1 MKRGMGFF
9 ALLAVLVA
17 GTRLTSPPSK
27 TANSAVDNLQHL
39 PNSIELTDTDCPA
52 FVDVRDAKGVVVRG
66 SIKTLVGQY
75 LYGNSG
81 NSKSTTG
88 SQAQRLPPHI
98 QFIVATLPDPLHTHL
113 NLQFDRTIEA
123 IQQAAQDEGY
133 TYDSSWLPWKQR
145 AEEYSSRSD
154 EMEEEKDTLQRE
166 NCPGLILFRKS
177 TQLSSPQTSTEQPS
191 QEIYNLPYDEGL
203 FVFLVAEKP
212 TTGLNRI
219 QWDNT
224 LGWIDKNGDNS
235 SRGQGLRILGPTF
248 SGSVPSVVRAV
259 IDGTKK
265 YPATFPNILLYTG
278 TIRGCSA
285 YAKLKD
291 ELTKPGLPLVRTA
304 DFQENDA
311 IQIDRYFK
319 YLTDRGHALTE
330 VAILSEDETA
340 YGGLPD
346 HPPDNRSQP
355 QSTCDPGYGVDNR
368 PLHLYYPRDISALRS
383 AYEEQSIF
391 AASDSSST
399 SHLVLQPQAA
409 RSTHHDTDTV
419 ATFSGVNS
427 ALAQEAQMYGLV
439 DSLRTHGIRFVI
451 LRSTSSLDQL
461 FLTRF
466 LHHSYADAL
475 IVTMGTDMLF
485 GREVDSTEFR
495 GVVALT
501 SFPLLPRGQ
510 DWSAV
515 VERAK
520 RHAHRVFGSNSME
533 GSYLAARFL
542 IIDPPADICQPQF
555 SCEPPQDV
563 HHFKANIQDYAPPFW
578 AFETSR
584 SAAPLTPSTWLAVV
598 GRNGYWPLA
607 VLKEPYKN
615 PHPDPNEKSAQ
626 NLPLI
631 SNLALVQSPARSK
644 LTELSDNRPLSLSV
658 TWKLVCE
665 WAVFSMLVHAFACC
679 RGWKYQNLSALIQFQ
694 PAPGNRQLTLITFG
708 WGVLVT
714 ALVLM
719 FRSAAC
725 ITRFL
730 SGQDSAWIWIL
741 TAFALFGCVATA
753 FDIYRRLFGIP
764 KPTPAPSVQQIANT
778 SQVTQ
783 QTQST
788 PQPAGPDAQEES
800 ERAARESARLL
811 RHTHPPIFW
820 SAAFPFLLLTL
831 AIWAG
836 WSIFSN
842 SDLNIV
848 PTAFRAVHLTSG
860 LSPIVSLLVMLA
872 GLYWW
877 FWFTLSGLALLG
889 QGRPLLPRLRGS
901 FARIG
906 DEMARNI
913 EGFAMP
919 FPSPAGEKWIF
930 YVFPVLFLGLQYW
943 ILHRSS
949 ADGLDLMLHS
959 LESASFDRTLQVI
972 FAIALGLLIVESA
985 QLLSIWLALKR
996 LLLALNRTPLRRTF
1010 RALQGLS
1017 MHSLWSASG
1026 TTSRSRYMIFSHQL
1040 EALNHLRNVV
1050 QSLDALGHGSKKI
1063 SAYLDRARDEA
1074 RKFLESLSETKGV
1087 KCAENPVPGADLAMI
1102 NNRKSRRIRKEFRLC
1117 AERVFQELILP
1128 QWRDEKKS
1136 LDLAESGEKQ
1146 GADQA
1151 LPLSDNEVTRRAEE
1165 FVCLS
1170 YIGYLQNLLGRMRTM
1185 ALSILGLFAAIAFS
1199 LAFYP
1204 YTPRPAIVLCLLA
1217 LLLIVASLV
1226 GFVYAGLARDETVSH
1241 ITNTEPGAL
1250 GWDFWTRI
1258 AGFIGVPLIG
1268 LVAAQFPGITD
1279 FLVSWIQPGLNAAK

>member
-1 MKRGMGFF
+1 MKRGIGFF

-17 GTRLTSPPSK
+17 GTHLVSPPSK
-27 TANSAVDNLQHL
+27 TANSAADNLQHL
-39 PNSIELTDTDCPA
+39 PNGIDITGTDCPA
-52 FVDVRDAKGVVVRG
+52 FADVRDAKGLVTHG

-75 LYGNSG
+75 LYGRSDNP
-81 NSKSTTG
+81 KSTSG
-88 SQAQRLPPHI
+88 SQTQRLPPHI
-98 QFIVATLPDPLHTHL
+98 EFIVATLPDPLHTHL
-113 NLQFDRTIEA
+113 NLQFDRAIEA

-133 TYDSSWLPWKQR
+133 TYDSSWLPWKPS
-145 AEEYSSRSD
+145 AEGYSSRSD
-154 EMEEEKDTLQRE
+154 ELAEEKGTLQRE
-166 NCPGLILFRKS
+166 NCPGLVLFRKS
-177 TQLSSPQTSTEQPS
+177 THLSSAQPSTEKP
-191 QEIYNLPYDEGL
+191 ETYNLPYDEGL
-203 FVFLVAEKP
+203 FMFLVAEKP

-224 LGWIDKNGDNS
+224 LGWIDKNGDRS
-235 SRGQGLRILGPTF
+235 SRGQGLRVLGPTF
-248 SGSVPSVVRAV
+248 SGSVPSMVRAV
-259 IDGTKK
+259 IDGSKK
-265 YPATFPNILLYTG
+265 YPTTFPNIVLYTG

-285 YAKLKD
+285 YAQLKE
-291 ELTKPGLPLVRTA
+291 ELSTPGLPLVRTA

-311 IQIDRYFK
+311 IQIDRYFE
-319 YLTDRGHALTE
+319 YLTRRGHALTE

-346 HPPDNRSQP
+346 HPPVDAGP
-355 QSTCDPGYGVDNR
+355 KSTCDPGYDATNR

-383 AYEEQSIF
+383 AYDEQSIF
-391 AASDSSST
+391 GAPDGSNT
-399 SHLVLQPQAA
+399 LHQVLQPQAA
-409 RSTHHDTDTV
+409 RSTHQDTDTV
-419 ATFSGVNS
+419 ATFSGINS

-439 DSLRTHGIRFVI
+439 DSLRTHGIRFVV

-515 VERAK
+515 VEKAK

-533 GSYLAARFL
+533 GSYLATRFL
-542 IIDPPADICQPQF
+542 IKDPPVDICQAQF
-555 SCEPPQDV
+555 GSEPPPYL
-563 HHFKANIQDYAPPFW
+563 HLFKPNIPDYAPPFW
-578 AFETSR
+578 AFETSH
-584 SAAPLTPSTWLAVV
+584 SSDPLTPSTWLAVV
-598 GRNGYWPLA
+598 GRDGYWPLA

-615 PHPDPNEKSAQ
+615 PHPDPDEKSPA
-626 NLPLI
+626 LPLI
-631 SNLALVQSPARSK
+631 SNLALVQAPAPSESTK
-644 LTELSDNRPLSLSV
+644 LSDSRPLSLSV
-658 TWKLVCE
+658 AWKLVCE
-665 WAVFSMLVHAFACC
+665 WVVFSILVHGFACC
-679 RGWKYQNLSALIQFQ
+679 RGWKYQNLSGLIQFQ

-708 WGVLVT
+708 SGVLVT

-725 ITRFL
+725 ISSFL
-730 SGQDSAWIWIL
+730 SDQDSAWIWIL
-741 TAFALFGCVATA
+741 TALASLGCIATA
-753 FDIYRRLFGIP
+753 SDIYRRFF
-764 KPTPAPSVQQIANT
+764 VT
-778 SQVTQ
+778 SQPTSASSALRPRLSPRETQ
-783 QTQST
+783 V
-788 PQPAGPDAQEES
+788 ES

-811 RHTHPPIFW
+811 RHTRPKGYWI
-820 SAAFPFLLLTL
+820 AFPFLLLAL
-831 AIWAG
+831 AVWMG
-836 WSIFSN
+836 WSMFSN
-842 SDLNIV
+842 SDPNVV
-848 PTAFRAVHLTSG
+848 PTAIRAVHLTSG
-860 LSPIVSLLVMLA
+860 LSPMVSLLLMLA

-913 EGFAMP
+913 EGLAMP
-919 FPSPAGEKWIF
+919 FPSPTSEKRIF
-930 YVFPVLFLGLQYW
+930 YVFPLLFLGLQYW
-943 ILHRSS
+943 ILHSSS

-959 LESASFDRTLQVI
+959 LESASFDRTLQVM
-972 FAIALGLLIVESA
+972 FAIALGLLMVESA
-985 QLLSIWLALKR
+985 QLLSTWLALKR

-1017 MHSLWSASG
+1017 MRTLWSASG
-1026 TTSRSRYMIFSHQL
+1026 TSSRSRYMIFSHQL
-1040 EALNHLRNVV
+1040 EALSHLRNVV
-1050 QSLDALGHGSKKI
+1050 QSLDALGPGWKKI
-1063 SAYLDRARDEA
+1063 NAYLDRARDEA

-1087 KCAENPVPGADLAMI
+1087 ECAENPVPGADLAMI
-1102 NNRKSRRIRKEFRLC
+1102 NNRKSRRIRQEFRLC
-1117 AERVFQELILP
+1117 AEQVFQQLILP

-1136 LDLAESGEKQ
+1136 LDLAESGQKP

-1165 FVCLS
+1165 FLCLI

-1226 GFVYAGLARDETVSH
+1226 GLIYAGLSRDETVSH

-1268 LVAAQFPGITD
+1268 LLTAQFPGITD
-1279 FLVSWIQPGLNAAK
+1279 FLVSWIQPGLNATK

>member
-17 GTRLTSPPSK
+17 GTRLASPPSK
-27 TANSAVDNLQHL
+27 TANSAADNLQHL
-39 PNSIELTDTDCPA
+39 PISIELTDTDCPA
-52 FVDVRDAKGVVVRG
+52 FVDVRDAKGLVARG

-75 LYGNSG
+75 LYGSSG
-81 NSKSTTG
+81 NPKLRSG
-88 SQAQRLPPHI
+88 SQPQRLPPHL
-98 QFIVATLPDPLHTHL
+98 QFMVATMPDPLHTHL

-123 IQQAAQDEGY
+123 IQQAAQDEEY
-133 TYDSSWLPWKQR
+133 TYDSSWLPWKQS

-154 EMEEEKDTLQRE
+154 EMDEEKDTLQRE
-166 NCPGLILFRKS
+166 NCPGLVLFRKS
-177 TQLSSPQTSTEQPS
+177 TRLSAAQPSTEKPS
-191 QEIYNLPYDEGL
+191 QELYNLPYEEGL

-212 TTGLNRI
+212 TTGINRI
-219 QWDNT
+219 QWDNA
-224 LGWIDKNGDNS
+224 LGWIDKNGDSS

-259 IDGTKK
+259 IDGSKK
-265 YPATFPNILLYTG
+265 YPTTLPNVLLYTG

-285 YAKLKD
+285 YARLKE
-291 ELTKPGLPLVRTA
+291 ELSKPGLPPVRTA

-311 IQIDRYFK
+311 IQIDRYFE
-319 YLTDRGHALTE
+319 YLTRRGHALTE

-346 HPPDNRSQP
+346 HPPDDRSRP
-355 QSTCDPGYGVDNR
+355 RSTCDPGYGVDNR

-391 AASDSSST
+391 AASDSSNT
-399 SHLVLQPQAA
+399 SHLVLQPRAA

-427 ALAQEAQMYGLV
+427 ALAQEAQMYGVV

-510 DWSAV
+510 DWSTV
-515 VERAK
+515 VEKAK

-542 IIDPPADICQPQF
+542 ITDPPADICQPQF
-555 SCEPPQDV
+555 GSEPPQYL
-563 HHFKANIQDYAPPFW
+563 HLFKANIQDYAPPFW
-578 AFETSR
+578 AFETSH
-584 SAAPLTPSTWLAVV
+584 SADPLIPSTWLAVV

-615 PHPDPNEKSAQ
+615 PHPNPNNESAP

-631 SNLALVQSPARSK
+631 SNLALVQAPATSK
-644 LTELSDNRPLSLSV
+644 LTKLSNNRPLSLSV
-658 TWKLVCE
+658 AWKLVCE

-730 SGQDSAWIWIL
+730 SCQDSAWIWIL
-741 TAFALFGCVATA
+741 AALASFGCVATA
-753 FDIYRRLFGIP
+753 LDIHRRFFGTI
-764 KPTPAPSVQQIANT
+764 KPTLASSA
-778 SQVTQ
+778 Q
-783 QTQST
+783 QTANT
-788 PQPAGPDAQEES
+788 PQPTGRETPQES
-800 ERAARESARLL
+800 GRAARESARLL
-811 RHTHPPIFW
+811 RHTRPKEYWI
-820 SAAFPFLLLTL
+820 AFPCLLLVL
-831 AIWAG
+831 AVWAG
-836 WSIFSN
+836 WSMFSN
-842 SDLNIV
+842 SDPNVV
-848 PTAFRAVHLTSG
+848 PTAYRAVHLTSG
-860 LSPIVSLLVMLA
+860 LSPMVSLLVMLA
-872 GLYWW
+872 GVYWW

-919 FPSPAGEKWIF
+919 FPSPVGEKRIF
-930 YVFPVLFLGLQYW
+930 YVFPLLFLGLQYW

-985 QLLSIWLALKR
+985 QLLSTWLALKR

-1026 TTSRSRYMIFSHQL
+1026 TSSRSRYMIFSHQL

-1050 QSLDALGHGSKKI
+1050 QFLDALGHGSKKI

-1117 AERVFQELILP
+1117 TEQVFQELILP

-1136 LDLAESGEKQ
+1136 LDLAEAGEKLA
-1146 GADQA
+1146 ADQA
-1151 LPLSDNEVTRRAEE
+1151 LPLADNEVTRRAEE
-1165 FVCLS
+1165 FVCMS
-1170 YIGYLQNLLGRMRTM
+1170 YVGYLQNLLGRMRTM

-1226 GFVYAGLARDETVSH
+1226 GLVYAGLARDETVSH

>member
-1 MKRGMGFF
+1 MTRGIGFF

-17 GTRLTSPPSK
+17 GTRLASPPSK
-27 TANSAVDNLQHL
+27 TANSAADDLQPL
-39 PNSIELTDTDCPA
+39 PNSIEHTDTDCSA
-52 FVDVRDAKGVVVRG
+52 FVDVRDAKGLVTRG

-81 NSKSTTG
+81 QPKLKSG
-88 SQAQRLPPHI
+88 SQPQRLPPHL
-98 QFIVATLPDPLHTHL
+98 QFMVATMPDPLHTHL

-154 EMEEEKDTLQRE
+154 EMDEEKDTLQRE
-166 NCPGLILFRKS
+166 NCPGLVLFRKS
-177 TQLSSPQTSTEQPS
+177 TQLSGAQSSTEKTS
-191 QEIYNLPYDEGL
+191 QEIHNLPYDEGL

-219 QWDNT
+219 QWDNA
-224 LGWIDKNGDNS
+224 LGWIDKNGDSS

-259 IDGTKK
+259 IDGSKK
-265 YPATFPNILLYTG
+265 YATTFPNILLYTG

-285 YAKLKD
+285 YARLKE
-291 ELTKPGLPLVRTA
+291 ELSKPSLPLVRTA

-355 QSTCDPGYGVDNR
+355 QSTCDPGYGMDNR

-391 AASDSSST
+391 AASDGSNT

-427 ALAQEAQMYGLV
+427 ALAQEAQMYGVV

-515 VERAK
+515 VEKAK

-542 IIDPPADICQPQF
+542 ITDPPADIRQPQF
-555 SCEPPQDV
+555 GSEPPQYL
-563 HHFKANIQDYAPPFW
+563 HPFKANIQDYAPPFW
-578 AFETSR
+578 AFETSH
-584 SAAPLTPSTWLAVV
+584 SADPLTPSTWVAVV

-615 PHPDPNEKSAQ
+615 PRPNPNNESAPD
-626 NLPLI
+626 LPLI
-631 SNLALVQSPARSK
+631 SNLALVQAPAPSASTK
-644 LTELSDNRPLSLSV
+644 LSDNRPLSLSV
-658 TWKLVCE
+658 AWKLVCE

-714 ALVLM
+714 ALVLL

-730 SGQDSAWIWIL
+730 SCQDSAWIWTL
-741 TAFALFGCVATA
+741 TALASFGCIAMA
-753 FDIYRRLFGIP
+753 FDICRRLFGIP
-764 KPTPAPSVQQIANT
+764 KPTPAPSAQQTANT
-778 SQVTQ
+778 PRPTQ
-783 QTQST
+783 QTLST
-788 PQPAGPDAQEES
+788 PQPTGLEARQES
-800 ERAARESARLL
+800 ERAARQSARLL
-811 RHTHPPIFW
+811 RPTRPPIYW
-820 SAAFPFLLLTL
+820 IAFPFLLLAL
-831 AIWAG
+831 AVWAG
-836 WSIFSN
+836 WSMFSN
-842 SDLNIV
+842 SDPNVV

-860 LSPIVSLLVMLA
+860 LSPMVSLLVMLA

-889 QGRPLLPRLRGS
+889 QGRPLLPRLRRS
-901 FARIG
+901 FSRIG
-906 DEMARNI
+906 DEMAGNI

-919 FPSPAGEKWIF
+919 FPSPAGEKWMF
-930 YVFPVLFLGLQYW
+930 YVFPGGLLVLQYW

-959 LESASFDRTLQVI
+959 LESASFDRTLHII
-972 FAIALGLLIVESA
+972 FAIAFGLLIVESA
-985 QLLSIWLALKR
+985 QLLSTWLALKR

-1050 QSLDALGHGSKKI
+1050 QSLDALGQGSIKI

-1074 RKFLESLSETKGV
+1074 RKFLESLSETNSV
-1087 KCAENPVPGADLAMI
+1087 RCPENPVPGADLAMI
-1102 NNRKSRRIRKEFRLC
+1102 NNRRSRRIRKEFRLC
-1117 AERVFQELILP
+1117 TEQVFQELILP

-1136 LDLAESGEKQ
+1136 LDLAESGEEP

-1165 FVCLS
+1165 FVCMN
-1170 YIGYLQNLLGRMRTM
+1170 YVGYLQNLLGRMRTM

-1204 YTPRPAIVLCLLA
+1204 YTPRPAIILCLLA
-1217 LLLIVASLV
+1217 LLLIVASVV
-1226 GFVYAGLARDETVSH
+1226 GLVYAGLARDETVSH
-1241 ITNTEPGAL
+1241 ITNTVPGTL

-1279 FLVSWIQPGLNAAK
+1279 FFVSWIQPGLNAAK

>member
-1 MKRGMGFF
+1 MKRGMGIF
-9 ALLAVLVA
+9 ALFAVLMA
-17 GTRLTSPPSK
+17 GARLTSPPSK
-27 TANSAVDNLQHL
+27 TASSAGADLEHL
-39 PNSIELTDTDCPA
+39 PNSIQFMDTDCGA
-52 FVDVRDAKGVVVRG
+52 FSDVRDAKGAVTHG
-66 SIKTLVGQY
+66 PIETLVERY
-75 LYGNSG
+75 LYGNPG
-81 NSKSTTG
+81 KPKSTSR
-88 SQAQRLPPHI
+88 SQARTLPPGI
-98 QFIVATLPDPLHTHL
+98 RFMVATLPDPLHTHL

-123 IQQAAQDEGY
+123 IQQAAQDEGF

-154 EMEEEKDTLQRE
+154 EMEEESDTLRRE

-177 TQLSSPQTSTEQPS
+177 TQLPGAQSPSTEKPS
-191 QEIYNLPYDEGL
+191 RDLYNLPYDEGL

-224 LGWIDKNGDNS
+224 LRWIDTNGDSS

-248 SGSVPSVVRAV
+248 SGSVPSAVRAV
-259 IDGTKK
+259 IESSKQ
-265 YPATFPNILLYTG
+265 YPKTLPNVLLYTG

-285 YAKLKD
+285 YARLKE
-291 ELTKPGLPLVRTA
+291 ELSKPGLPPVRTA

-311 IQIDRYFK
+311 IQIDRYFE
-319 YLTDRGHALTE
+319 YLTRRGHALSE
-330 VAILSEDETA
+330 VAVLSEDETA

-355 QSTCDPGYGVDNR
+355 QSTCDPGYDADNR

-391 AASDSSST
+391 ASSDSSNAA
-399 SHLVLQPQAA
+399 HLVLQPQAA
-409 RSTHHDTDTV
+409 RSTHQDTDTV

-427 ALAQEAQMYGLV
+427 ALAQEAQMYGVV
-439 DSLRTHGIRFVI
+439 DSLRMHGIRFVI

-466 LHHSYADAL
+466 LHRSYADAL

-515 VERAK
+515 VENSK

-542 IIDPPADICQPQF
+542 MTDLSPAPGQPQF
-555 SCEPPQDV
+555 GSAAPPLQYV
-563 HHFKANIQDYAPPFW
+563 HPFKPNIQDYAPPFW
-578 AFETSR
+578 AFETSH
-584 SAAPLTPSTWLAVV
+584 SSDPLMPSTWLAVM
-598 GRNGYWPLA
+598 GRDGYWPLA
-607 VLKEPYKN
+607 VLKERYQN
-615 PHPDPNEKSAQ
+615 HDPHPDKESAAK
-626 NLPLI
+626 PDLI
-631 SNLALVQSPARSK
+631 SNLAMVKAPPPGGSTQ
-644 LTELSDNRPLSLSV
+644 LSNSRPLSLSV
-658 TWKLVCE
+658 AWKLVCE
-665 WAVFSMLVHAFACC
+665 LAVLAILVHSFACGF
-679 RGWKYQNLSALIQFQ
+679 GWKYQNLSALIQFQ
-694 PAPGNRQLTLITFG
+694 PAPGSRQLTLVTIG

-714 ALVLM
+714 VLVLM
-719 FRSAAC
+719 FRCAAC
-725 ITRFL
+725 INQFL
-730 SGQDSAWIWIL
+730 NSTDSMWIWAL
-741 TAFALFGCVATA
+741 AAFASLGCVATA
-753 FDIYRRLFGIP
+753 WDIHRRFFGEP
-764 KPTPAPSVQQIANT
+764 KSTPASSGQQIASPPPPT
-778 SQVTQ
+778 CSETCE
-783 QTQST
+783 
-788 PQPAGPDAQEES
+788 DS

-811 RHTHPPIFW
+811 RHTRPPMFW
-820 SAAFPFLLLTL
+820 IAFPFLVL
-831 AIWAG
+831 ALAAWAG
-836 WSIFSN
+836 WSMFSN
-842 SDLNIV
+842 SDPNVV
-848 PTAFRAVHLTSG
+848 PTAYRAVHLTSG
-860 LSPIVSLLVMLA
+860 LSPMVSLLVMLA

-889 QGRPLLPRLRGS
+889 QGRPLLPRLRRS
-901 FARIG
+901 LARIG

-913 EGFAMP
+913 EGFAIP
-919 FPSPAGEKWIF
+919 FPSPVGERRIF
-930 YVFPVLFLGLQYW
+930 HVIPLFLLGLQYW

-959 LESASFDRTLQVI
+959 LENAPFDRTLQVI
-972 FAIALGLLIVESA
+972 FAIAFCLLILESA
-985 QLLSIWLALKR
+985 QLLSTWLSLKR

-1026 TTSRSRYMIFSHQL
+1026 TSSRSRYMIFSHQL

-1050 QSLDALGHGSKKI
+1050 QSLDALGQGSKEI
-1063 SAYLDRARDEA
+1063 GGYLDRALDKGRE
-1074 RKFLESLSETKGV
+1074 FIEGLSETKSL
-1087 KCAENPVPGADLAMI
+1087 KCTENPVPGADLAMI
-1102 NNRKSRRIRKEFRLC
+1102 NNCKSRRIRKEFRLC
-1117 AERVFQELILP
+1117 TEHVFRELIWP
-1128 QWRDEKKS
+1128 QWLEEKKS
-1136 LDLAESGEKQ
+1136 LDLAEDGEKP
-1146 GADQA
+1146 GTAP

-1165 FVCLS
+1165 FMCFT

-1217 LLLIVASLV
+1217 LLLIAGSVV
-1226 GFVYAGLARDETVSH
+1226 GLVYAGLSRDVTISH

-1258 AGFIGVPLIG
+1258 AGFIGVPLMG

>member
-1 MKRGMGFF
+1 MNRGMGFF

-17 GTRLTSPPSK
+17 GTRLASPPSK
-27 TANSAVDNLQHL
+27 TGNNAADNLQHL

-52 FVDVRDAKGVVVRG
+52 FVDVREAKGEIRRG

-81 NSKSTTG
+81 NPELKSG
-88 SQAQRLPPHI
+88 SQPQRLPPHL
-98 QFIVATLPDPLHTHL
+98 QFMVATMPDPLHTHL

-145 AEEYSSRSD
+145 AEEYSSRND

-177 TQLSSPQTSTEQPS
+177 TQLSAAEPSTEHSS

-224 LGWIDKNGDNS
+224 LSWIDKHGDSSYS
-235 SRGQGLRILGPTF
+235 SRKYGLRILGPTF

-259 IDGTKK
+259 IDSKN

-291 ELTKPGLPLVRTA
+291 ELSRPDVPQVRTA

-311 IQIDRYFK
+311 IQIDRYFE
-319 YLTDRGHALTE
+319 YLTRRGHALTE

-346 HPPDNRSQP
+346 HPPDNRSP
-355 QSTCDPGYGVDNR
+355 RQSTCDPGYGVNNR

-391 AASDSSST
+391 AASDSSNT
-399 SHLVLQPQAA
+399 SHLVLQPHAA

-427 ALAQEAQMYGLV
+427 ALAQEAQMYGVV

-515 VERAK
+515 VENAK

-533 GSYLAARFL
+533 GTYLAARFL
-542 IIDPPADICQPQF
+542 ICDPPAEIRQPQF
-555 SCEPPQDV
+555 ASEPPQDL
-563 HHFKANIQDYAPPFW
+563 HHFKPNIQDYAPPFW
-578 AFETSR
+578 GFETSHL
-584 SAAPLTPSTWLAVV
+584 SDPLRPSTWLAVV

-615 PHPDPNEKSAQ
+615 PHPDPNETAA
-626 NLPLI
+626 LPLI
-631 SNLALVQSPARSK
+631 SNLALVQAPIPSESTR
-644 LTELSDNRPLSLSV
+644 LSDNRPLSLSV
-658 TWKLVCE
+658 AWKLACE
-665 WAVFSMLVHAFACC
+665 LAVFSILVHAFACC
-679 RGWKYQNLSALIQFQ
+679 RGWKYQNLSVLIQFR
-694 PAPGNRQLTLITFG
+694 PAPENRQLTLITFG

-730 SGQDSAWIWIL
+730 SCQDSEWIWIL
-741 TAFALFGCVATA
+741 AAVASFGGVATA

-764 KPTPAPSVQQIANT
+764 KPTPASSAQRIANT
-778 SQVTQ
+778 PRTQ
-783 QTQST
+783 QTLST
-788 PQPAGPDAQEES
+788 PQPTGAEAREEF
-800 ERAARESARLL
+800 ERAARGSARLL
-811 RHTHPPIFW
+811 RHTHPPIYW
-820 SAAFPFLLLTL
+820 IAFPFLIL
-831 AIWAG
+831 ALAVWAG
-836 WSIFSN
+836 WSMFSN
-842 SDLNIV
+842 SDPNIV

-860 LSPIVSLLVMLA
+860 LSPMVSLLVMLA

-877 FWFTLSGLALLG
+877 FWSTLSGLALLG
-889 QGRPLLPRLRGS
+889 EGRPLLPRLRRS

-906 DEMARNI
+906 DEMAGNI
-913 EGFAMP
+913 EAFAMP

-930 YVFPVLFLGLQYW
+930 YVFPGGLLVLQYW

-949 ADGLDLMLHS
+949 SDGLDLMLHS
-959 LESASFDRTLQVI
+959 LESASFDRSLQVI
-972 FAIALGLLIVESA
+972 FGIAFSLLIMESA
-985 QLLSIWLALKR
+985 QLLSTWLALKR

-1050 QSLDALGHGSKKI
+1050 QSLDALGLGSKKI
-1063 SAYLDRARDEA
+1063 SVYLDRARDEA
-1074 RKFLESLSETKGV
+1074 RKFLESLSETKSA
-1087 KCAENPVPGADLAMI
+1087 KCPENPVPGADLAMI
-1102 NNRKSRRIRKEFRLC
+1102 NNRQSRHIRKEFRLC
-1117 AERVFQELILP
+1117 TEQVFLELILP

-1136 LDLAESGEKQ
+1136 LDLAEAGEKPN
-1146 GADQA
+1146 ADQSYS
-1151 LPLSDNEVTRRAEE
+1151 LSDNEVTRRAEE

-1170 YIGYLQNLLGRMRTM
+1170 YVGYLQNLLGRVRTM

-1199 LAFYP
+1199 FAFYP
-1204 YTPRPAIVLCLLA
+1204 YTPRPAIILCLLA
-1217 LLLIVASLV
+1217 LLLIVASVV
-1226 GFVYAGLARDETVSH
+1226 GLVYAGLARDETVSH